1 VGTKLFEAKEVYV
14 GRDFGGTDY
23 EISADAIENYIAAT
37 GDDHPWYRTPSPLGY
52 PIAPALVVHSA
63 VFRTFD
69 WYLPNVF
76 GNLHAR
82 QEWEIFSPVRVGET
96 LHSRSFVVDRYVKR
110 DREYVVNE
118 VLLMG
123 ADGRIA
129 QRSRTHQS
137 FLLANGGAAD
147 QVGGFAVD
155 RDREKSSTRVFK
167 VGERGGEATAAPAR
181 PISQAMCMAFSGPGV
196 NYHTDGEAARKL
208 GFPDIVVQGMWSVCL
223 VAEMMTKRFGLGFL
237 LGGKLDLRLVNVL
250 WVDEVSGPHGRII
263 ERRPEGERVRATV
276 EVWCEKDDGTKTIV
290 GSASAL
296 DLSGDRR

>member
-1 VGTKLFEAKEVYV
+1 MATEIFEAKEVYV

-23 EISADAIENYIAAT
+23 EISADAVENYIAAT
-37 GDDHPWYRTPSPLGY
+37 GDDHPWYRGASPLGY

-82 QEWEIFSPVRVGET
+82 QEWEGFSPIRVGET
-96 LHSRSFVVDRYVKR
+96 LHSRSVVVERYAKR

-123 ADGRIA
+123 ADGRIV

-137 FLLANGGAAD
+137 FLIASEGGGEG
-147 QVGGFAVD
+147 GGFAVD
-155 RDREKSSTRVFK
+155 RDREKSSARVFK
-167 VGERGGEATAAPAR
+167 VGDRGGEAIAAPAR
-181 PISQAMCMAFSGPGV
+181 PISQAMCMAFSGPGI

-223 VAEMMTKRFGLGFL
+223 IGEMMTQRFGLGFMV
-237 LGGKLDLRLVNVL
+237 GGKFDLRLVNVL
-250 WVDEVSGPHGRII
+250 WVDEVSGPHGRIV
-263 ERRPEGERVRATV
+263 ERRSEGKRTRAVV
-276 EVWCEKDDGTKTIV
+276 EVWCEKADGTKAIV
-290 GSASAL
+290 GTASAL
-296 DLSGDRR
+296 EL

>member
-1 VGTKLFEAKEVYV
+1 MAAELFEAKEVYV

-23 EISADAIENYIAAT
+23 EISADAVENYIAAT
-37 GDDHPWYRTPSPLGY
+37 GDDHPWYRSASPLGY
-52 PIAPALVVHSA
+52 PVAPALVVHSA

-82 QEWEIFSPVRVGET
+82 QEWDGFAPIRVGET
-96 LHSRSFVVDRYVKR
+96 LHSRSVIVDRYRKR

-118 VLLMG
+118 VLLLG
-123 ADGRIA
+123 ADGRIV

-137 FLLANGGAAD
+137 FLMAAAPASG
-147 QVGGFAVD
+147 GGFAVD
-155 RDREKSSTRVFK
+155 RDREKSSARAFK
-167 VGERGGEATAAPAR
+167 VGISGGEAISAPAR

-196 NYHTDGEAARKL
+196 NYHTDAEAARKL

-223 VAEMMTKRFGLGFL
+223 IAEMMTQRFGMGFL
-237 LGGKLDLRLVNVL
+237 IGGKFDLRLVNVL

-263 ERRPEGERVRATV
+263 ERRPEGQRTRAVV
-276 EVWCEKDDGTKTIV
+276 EVWCEKADGTKTIV
-290 GSASAL
+290 GTASAL
-296 DLSGDRR
+296 EL